1 MSLQPDP
8 VFDVPELTS
17 QVAHAAFPK
26 GNIYMMMRDE
36 LGVFYDN
43 EQFSDLFSHTGQPAI
58 AAWRLALVTVMQF
71 VENLTDRQAADA
83 VRSRID
89 WKYALGLDMTDAGFH
104 YSVLCE
110 FRGRLLSG
118 GQEML
123 LFETMLDCFKSKELL
138 KPGGKQ
144 RTDSTYIV
152 GAVRRVNQLELVHET
167 LRHALNELAVQA
179 PAWLKRQVTA
189 DWFDH
194 YSHRT
199 SSSLLPK
206 KESERQAWAERVGG
220 DGLFLLKRLYHE
232 GSHPE
237 LIELPAIATLR
248 LVWIQNFYEENGI
261 VRLRQKED
269 QPPTAQRIASP
280 YDLEVRY
287 STKRDIKWTGYKVH
301 LTETCNPDTPNLIT
315 NVETRPST
323 EPDHAVTAIIH
334 QHLAEKARLPTEHFV
349 DKGYMSV
356 DHLIQ
361 AQQDYDISLMG
372 AVPDDNSWQALKQGY
387 DSRQFTI
394 DWANEVAYCPQKHQS
409 CSWSLAK
416 TRSQRPV
423 VKIKFRRKDCR
434 TCSAISLCT
443 SNREKRRTLTVLA
456 PQSHFE
462 TQQSARQLQRT
473 APFKEACKV
482 RAGVEGTIS
491 QLAYASGARRSRYRG
506 MAKTHLQHL
515 VTASAVNLSRVIDW
529 LNDVPRA
536 VTPTSH
542 FARLAA

>member
-1 MSLQPDP
+1 MSLQTEPI
-8 VFDVPELTS
+8 FDVPELTS
-17 QVAHAAFPK
+17 QVAQAAFAK
-26 GNIYMMMRDE
+26 GNIYMLMRDE

-43 EQFSDLFSHTGQPAI
+43 EQFRELFSHTGQPAI

-89 WKYALGLDMTDAGFH
+89 WKYALGLEITDPGFH
-104 YSVLCE
+104 YSVLSE
-110 FRGRLLSG
+110 FRGRLLAG
-118 GQEML
+118 DQETL
-123 LFETMLDCFKSKELL
+123 LFEAMLDCFKSKELL
-138 KPGGKQ
+138 KSGKKQ

-152 GAVRRVNQLELVHET
+152 GAVRRMNQLELVHET
-167 LRHALNELAVQA
+167 LRHALNELAVEA

-206 KESERQAWAERVGG
+206 KESERQAWAERVGR
-220 DGLFLLKRLYHE
+220 DGFFLLRQLYHE

-237 LIELPAIATLR
+237 LIELQAMATLR
-248 LVWIQNFYEENGI
+248 LVWIQNFYEENGAAH
-261 VRLRQKED
+261 LRGQED
-269 QPPTAQRIASP
+269 QPPTARRIASP
-280 YDLEVRY
+280 YDLEVHY

-301 LTETCNPDTPNLIT
+301 LTETCNPDSPNLIT

-323 EPDHAVTAIIH
+323 EPDHEVTHIIH
-334 QHLAEKARLPTEHFV
+334 QHLAEKARLPAEHFV

-361 AQQDYDISLMG
+361 AQQDYDITLMD
-372 AVPDDNSWQALKQGY
+372 AVPDDNSWQARRQGY

-434 TCSAISLCT
+434 ACEAISLCT
-443 SNREKRRTLTVLA
+443 NNRERRRTLTVLA
-456 PQSHFE
+456 PQFHFE
-462 TQQSARQLQRT
+462 TQQNARQRQQT
-473 APFKEACKV
+473 TPFKELCKV

-491 QLAYASGARRSRYRG
+491 QLAYAFGARRSRYRG
-506 MAKTHLQHL
+506 LAKTHLQHL
-515 VTASAVNLSRVIDW
+515 VTAASINLLRVINW
-529 LNDVPRA
+529 LNDVPRS
-536 VTPTSH
+536 VTPSSH
-542 FARLAA
+542 FARLAL